1 MSDREAMK
9 LALEALMVSRPIS
22 ADRHK
27 VVGAIEALRD
37 RLAAPEPEPVAWQY
51 KDEPSFDGNCW
62 HDNYQ
67 VTTSKQVAQF
77 KDKNAQPLY
86 AAPPA
91 AAPRPEPS
99 GYAYRYNDG
108 VLRFNGGSTIN
119 GAPPIEVLPYW
130 FAPPTAA
137 PSEDIDALRQELAAV
152 LSDWN
157 SLVRAS
163 GSRTNGGAVGHV
175 AALRREAE
183 RYRWGVENA
192 RWIRHEHEA
201 YVAIPVAVDADLSC
215 TPMRTAAI
223 DAAMGDKT

>member
-1 MSDREAMK
+1 MTDNITLPRAVVEQVREAFK
-9 LALEALMVSRPIS
+9 ELDYASEPEVNEIART
-22 ADRHK
+22 A
-27 VVGAIEALRD
+27 
-37 RLAAPEPEPVAWQY
+37 LAAPCPEPR
-51 KDEPSFDGNCW
+51 PSFAD
-62 HDNYQ
+62 
-67 VTTSKQVAQF
+67 
-77 KDKNAQPLY
+77 
-86 AAPPA
+86 
-91 AAPRPEPS
+91 PEPS

-175 AALRREAE
+175 AALRRDAE
-183 RYRWGVENA
+183 RYRWMTEDHQENETRRRVYSVTLLFNA
-192 RWIRHEHEA
+192 HRKEH
-201 YVAIPVAVDADLSC
+201 ID
-215 TPMRTAAI
+215 AAI
-223 DAAMGDKT
+223 DAAMEPATEPAIGATGES

>member
-1 MSDREAMK
+1 MSDTITLPREVVE
-9 LALEALMVSRPIS
+9 LALEALDYGGFLKKQQSIT
-22 ADRHK
+22 
-27 VVGAIEALRD
+27 ALRTA
-37 RLAAPEPEPVAWQY
+37 LAAEPPKQEPVRCNPAAMR
-51 KDEPSFDGNCW
+51 
-62 HDNYQ
+62 
-67 VTTSKQVAQF
+67 TTASSPAVLF
-77 KDKNAQPLY
+77 ITELD
-86 AAPPA
+86 PPA
-91 AAPRPEPS
+91 LAAPRPEPS

-175 AALRREAE
+175 AALRRDAE

-223 DAAMGDKT
+223 DAAMKGDKT

>member
-1 MSDREAMK
+1 MSDNITLPREVVEFV
-9 LALEALMVSRPIS
+9 LQVLEKGVTFKPGW
-22 ADRHK
+22 
-27 VVGAIEALRD
+27 V
-37 RLAAPEPEPVAWQY
+37 PECEDATATL
-51 KDEPSFDGNCW
+51 
-62 HDNYQ
+62 HNY
-67 VTTSKQVAQF
+67 
-77 KDKNAQPLY
+77 L
-86 AAPPA
+86 

-157 SLVRAS
+157 SLVCAS
-163 GSRTNGGAVGHV
+163 GSSTNGGAVGHV

-183 RYRWGVENA
+183 RYRWLRG
-192 RWIRHEHEA
+192 EHSRIDPCIKAVCKHPLQRQGHTWAEIHDLD
-201 YVAIPVAVDADLSC
+201 AIF
-215 TPMRTAAI
+215 